1 MMFLTSELML
11 SLGFPTVPH
20 ILFEVDYSKL
30 DTFQQ
35 SVTNAK

>member
-1 MMFLTSELML
+1 MMFSASEHMF
-11 SLGFPTVPH
+11 SLGVSTVAH

-35 SVTNAK
+35 NITNAK

>member
-1 MMFLTSELML
+1 MMFSTSEHMF
-11 SLGFPTVPH
+11 SLGVPTVPH

-35 SVTNAK
+35 SITNAK